1 MIPAEGSCVDLL
13 DRKFAKLIRLVVNL
27 SDPDFTS
34 GRLAKKEVTLEE
46 EELQRIDLS
55 LLGVSMVREVILC
68 NFMLPLAAAG
78 IELVLCSHDRVLVR
92 KVEELASNFDGDW
105 LIAIQ
110 REKPNSGT
118 PSMIVNIA
126 AHVEFHKVG
135 KPGKSGE
142 KARPNLLHIK
152 RNEADESL
160 IVQSIDEK
168 PLRES
173 VLDDLWINFPMGKKE
188 IAPSLIHHWWPVWTH
203 TNIQPILECRVAH
216 ENERSLALRSN
227 VSNACISHG
236 VLLYLSFHMAD
247 DKERKTLEER
257 NQMSDLERL
266 RHSCAHV
273 LATAISRLWPDAQFA
288 AGPPV
293 EGGFYYDV
301 DLEHRISS
309 ADFEKIE
316 AEMKKVVKA
325 NDPFERLVVSR
336 AEAMELAQS
345 GRLAALS
352 ERDVPSVFKV
362 DLLNDIPEDEEI
374 SIYKNGDFWDLC
386 AGPHVGRTG
395 NCKAFKVMS
404 VASAFYKG
412 DKDKQSLQRIYGT
425 CFKNKTLLDEHLERL
440 EEAKKRD
447 HRRLGREMNLFA
459 FDESVGQGL
468 PLWKPKGGIIRRE
481 LQDFISEELDKQGY
495 YQVFTPH
502 IGKLDLYRTSGHFP
516 YYEESQFPP
525 IVERDAMKSLADD
538 GVTCSDLVNYIS
550 TGEIE
555 GFLLKPMNCPHHI
568 KIFDSE
574 HRSYRDLPVRLAE
587 FGTVY
592 RWEQSGELGGLTR
605 VRSFTQDDA
614 HLFCMPEQLGE
625 EIQGCLG
632 LVKKVL
638 GTLGMDQYGVRLSLR
653 DPDSDKYVGDPANW
667 DKAEAALR
675 EAVESLGVDYTEEL
689 GEAAFY
695 GPKIDF
701 VVKDV
706 IGRDWQLGTVQVDYN
721 LPERFNLSYIGSD
734 NKPHRPVMIHRAPFG
749 SLERFV
755 GLLIEHFEGKFPTW
769 LAPEQVRVLP
779 ISEKFK
785 DQADVLVSRLAEK
798 GVRVKVDHTG
808 DKIGA
813 KIRLARMD
821 RVPYLAVLGAREVE
835 DQTVSVRHRDQGD
848 LGSIPT
854 DDFVEKILQDVSRRS
869 LS

>member
-1 MIPAEGSCVDLL
+1 
-13 DRKFAKLIRLVVNL
+13 
-27 SDPDFTS
+27 
-34 GRLAKKEVTLEE
+34 
-46 EELQRIDLS
+46 
-55 LLGVSMVREVILC
+55 
-68 NFMLPLAAAG
+68 
-78 IELVLCSHDRVLVR
+78 
-92 KVEELASNFDGDW
+92 
-105 LIAIQ
+105 
-110 REKPNSGT
+110 
-118 PSMIVNIA
+118 
-126 AHVEFHKVG
+126 
-135 KPGKSGE
+135 
-142 KARPNLLHIK
+142 
-152 RNEADESL
+152 
-160 IVQSIDEK
+160 
-168 PLRES
+168 
-173 VLDDLWINFPMGKKE
+173 
-188 IAPSLIHHWWPVWTH
+188 
-203 TNIQPILECRVAH
+203 
-216 ENERSLALRSN
+216 
-227 VSNACISHG
+227 
-236 VLLYLSFHMAD
+236 MAD
-247 DKERKTLEER
+247 DKDRKTLEER
-257 NQMSDLERL
+257 HQMSDLERL

-273 LATAISRLWPDAQFA
+273 LATAVSRIWPDAQFA

-301 DLEHRISS
+301 DLAHRITPD
-309 ADFEKIE
+309 DFPKIE
-316 AEMKKVVKA
+316 AEMKKVVKE
-325 NDPFERLVVSR
+325 NSPFERMVVSR
-336 AEAMELAQS
+336 DEAMALAKS
-345 GRLAALS
+345 GRLASVA
-352 ERDVPSVFKV
+352 ERDVESIFKV
-362 DLLNDIPEDEEI
+362 DLLNDIPEGEEI
-374 SIYKNGDFWDLC
+374 SIFKNGDFWDLC

-395 NCKAFKVMS
+395 NCKAYKVMS
-404 VASAFYKG
+404 IASAFYKG

-425 CFKNKTLLDEHLERL
+425 CFKNKTMLDEHLERL

-447 HRRLGREMNLFA
+447 HRRLGKEMNLFA
-459 FDESVGQGL
+459 FDDAVGQGL
-468 PLWKPKGGIIRRE
+468 PLWKPKGGIIRRQ
-481 LQDFISEELDKQGY
+481 LQDFITEELDKQGY
-495 YQVFTPH
+495 FQVFTPH

-516 YYEESQFPP
+516 YYEDSQFPP
-525 IVERDAMKSLADD
+525 IVERDALKKLSDEKAD
-538 GVTCSDLVNYIS
+538 CSTLMNHIR

-614 HLFCMPEQLGE
+614 HLFCTPEQVGD

-638 GTLGMDQYGVRLSLR
+638 STLGMTDYTVRLSLR

-675 EAVESLGVDYTEEL
+675 EAVQVLGVDYIEEP

-721 LPERFNLSYIGSD
+721 LPERFKLSYVGSD
-734 NKPHRPVMIHRAPFG
+734 NAPHIPVMIHRAPFG

-755 GLLIEHFEGKFPTW
+755 GLLIEHFEGKFPVW

-779 ISEKFK
+779 ISEKFTK
-785 DQADVLVSRLAEK
+785 EAEALVKSLADA
-798 GVRVKVDHTG
+798 GARVTVDNTG

-821 RVPYLAVLGAREVE
+821 RVPYLAVIGAREVE
-835 DQTVSVRHRDQGD
+835 ENSVSVRHRDQGD

-854 DDFVEKILQDVSRRS
+854 NDFVSRVQEDISSRS
-869 LS
+869 L